1 MHNPREAI
9 HDEIIQSE
17 REWDLKVLPSSTLPS
32 QDCNASV
39 SIPPAKGVERSRL
52 RGVVGLCRG
61 RVQTFY
67 DFAEKSRPSLQFNS
81 KNLPRK
87 WLSLRFN

>member
-39 SIPPAKGVERSRL
+39 SIPPRK
-52 RGVVGLCRG
+52 RG
-61 RVQTFY
+61 
-67 DFAEKSRPSLQFNS
+67 
-81 KNLPRK
+81 
-87 WLSLRFN
+87 